1 MWRESLCRQGI
12 LDTLSDFLNF
22 LKVGDSQAA
31 IPFAI
36 NRQELLSLITR
47 RCLMQPPLP

>member
-36 NRQELLSLITR
+36 NRQELLSLIIK
-47 RCLMQPPLP
+47 PLKI